1 MRLYIRIVSALSL
14 AGGVVAMLLLAAA
27 VLVTC
32 QMIFVRYML
41 GGSTIWQTEFV
52 IYSIVAAT
60 FVGSP
65 WVLIERGH
73 VGVDFLPK
81 ALHGSSRFYVELAG
95 GLAALLFCLLL
106 AWSGFIY
113 FYEAATRGW
122 RTATVWQ
129 LPLWIPLFPLPLG
142 IGLLALQ
149 YVAEILKLKE
159 GGTLAQSEASAFED
173 ME

>member
-65 WVLIERGH
+65 WVLSERGH
-73 VGVDFLPK
+73 
-81 ALHGSSRFYVELAG
+81 VELAG